1 MSASS
6 EMGDLMLN
14 YANLNDMEFEA
25 LCQDIMT
32 RRLGVQL
39 RRFAPG
45 KDGGVDLTDDA
56 AHHNIVVQVKH
67 YIGTS
72 TSGLIRT
79 LKTELPKVK
88 ALKPKQYYICCS
100 KQLSDPSIA
109 GLYQHFADYMDSSW
123 NIVTLTEI
131 DDFLK
136 HQENRDILE
145 KHFKLWLDDTG
156 ILKQLYNDDI
166 FVDCEVLLADV
177 EKRQHRF
184 VRTKVFDQALD
195 ILNKGRTL
203 CIIGDPGVG
212 KSITSQML
220 VLHYAALGYR
230 VRYTTEVTDLK
241 SLKKSLQSD
250 KDAKEVILLDDCFGQ
265 AYFEM
270 KSSQSK
276 ELVQLI
282 RYVRLHPNKLLI
294 LNSRI
299 TIFQEARARQRDLN
313 ESLEQKEFQVR
324 TLDLNQMSPVEKA
337 KILYNH
343 LAFSGIPKEYFR
355 DIQKDRRYR
364 WIIHH
369 PNYNPRIIEYVCN
382 PIRYETVKA
391 DQFYQFMYRHLS
403 NPQQVWADE
412 YDDRLQVT
420 DRILLQTIYSMTK
433 TTVSADLVRRCFVRR
448 LADLPGIDQTVDQ
461 YSRSLKRLNE
471 SFVKQLDN
479 EGTLLLSM
487 MNPSVNDFLNNRLQ
501 PGTLEH
507 EALVRS
513 ICCEKQIQRLLSQEE
528 QLRYAVEL
536 LKSGRIDHF
545 IFEKPHHKT
554 RFIARCIL
562 AAGLCMEQYQEDVH
576 VFLGDTESG
585 YNQSS
590 NWYNICMYETSGLI
604 QNLVQ
609 PQLWK
614 CYQLKHFFGQDNH
627 LSTFFNHFDLEN
639 MVQMV
644 SAMDSHY
651 QEKSEAAFFIPQA
664 EAAIREEISSFCYV
678 DAGDYA
684 DCYAFSSEKTQS
696 AMVSDFENYVRDKV
710 TDKLEDALYWLP
722 ESLQYLEA
730 DEFFCEIDINGA
742 EEVVES
748 YLSDLD
754 DDDFFEEDDEVPS
767 EMDPIDAI
775 FQR

>member
-1 MSASS
+1 
-6 EMGDLMLN
+6 MLN
-14 YANLNDMEFEA
+14 YSNLNDMEFEA
-25 LCQDIMT
+25 LCQDIMS

-56 AHHNIVVQVKH
+56 AQHNIVVQVKH
-67 YIGTS
+67 YMKTS

-100 KQLSDPSIA
+100 KELSDPSIK
-109 GLYQHFADYMDSSW
+109 GLYQYFSAYMDSSW

-136 HQENRDILE
+136 KPENRDILE

-156 ILKQLYNDDI
+156 ILKQLCNDDI

-177 EKRQHRF
+177 EKKQHRF
-184 VRTKVFDQALD
+184 VRTRAFDHALD
-195 ILNKGRTL
+195 ILNKGQPL

-270 KSSQSK
+270 KSTQSK

-282 RYVRLHPNKLLI
+282 RYVRFHPNKLLI

-324 TLDLNQMSPVEKA
+324 TLDLNQMSSVEKA

-343 LAFSGIPKEYFR
+343 LAFSGIPTEYFR
-355 DIQKDRRYR
+355 DIQNERRYR
-364 WIIHH
+364 WIILHQ
-369 PNYNPRIIEYVCN
+369 NYNPRIIEYVCN
-382 PIRYETVKA
+382 PIRYETVA
-391 DQFYQFMYRHLS
+391 ANQFYQFMYRHLS

-420 DRILLQTIYSMTK
+420 DRILLQTIYSLTK
-433 TTVSADLVRRCFVRR
+433 TTVNADLVRRCFVRR

-471 SFVKQLDN
+471 SFIKQLDSD
-479 EGTLLLSM
+479 GTLVLSM
-487 MNPSVNDFLNNRLQ
+487 MNPSVNDFLDNRLQ

-513 ICCEKQIQRLLSQEE
+513 ICCEKQIQRLLPRDE
-528 QLRYAVEL
+528 QLPYAVEL
-536 LKSGRIDHF
+536 VESAKIDSF
-545 IFEKPHHKT
+545 IFENAHHRT

-562 AAGLCMEQYQEDVH
+562 AAGLCMEQYREEVH
-576 VFLGDTESG
+576 SFLGDPESG
-585 YNQSS
+585 YKQSS
-590 NWYNICMYETSGLI
+590 NWYKVNMYETSGLI
-604 QNLVQ
+604 RNLVQ
-609 PQLWK
+609 PQMWN
-614 CYQLKHFFGQDNH
+614 CYQLKTFFSQDNH
-627 LSTFFNHFDLEN
+627 LSTFLSHFGLED
-639 MVQMV
+639 MVRMI
-644 SAMDSHY
+644 SAMDSYY
-651 QEKSEAAFFIPQA
+651 QNKNDSAFFLPLA
-664 EAAIREEISSFCYV
+664 ETAIREEVSSFCYT

-684 DCYAFSSEKTQS
+684 DWYDFSRDTTKSV
-696 AMVSDFENYVRDKV
+696 MVSDFENYVRDKV

-722 ESLQYLEA
+722 ESLQHLEA
-730 DEFFCEIDINGA
+730 DDFFCEIDINGA
-742 EEVVES
+742 EEVVDS
-748 YLSDLD
+748 FLSNPDED
-754 DDDFFEEDDEVPS
+754 DSFDEDDEAPC

-775 FQR
+775 FLR